1 MSDIFDFYKDM
12 KQKNVLLAYK
22 GNVSDHLF
30 GSLLKLAEDKLEK
43 IESKATLK
51 KKVFNILVEV
61 LQNIYHHVEDYTSK
75 DDDFFSI
82 VLMLV
87 KHDKGYLIVTG
98 NPVRLDKMQS
108 LKKRLDKINSLSK
121 DELRDYYRDRLDKGS
136 FSKKGGAGLGLMD
149 IVRKAGKSI
158 KYEFKP
164 MENGYSFFSLQ
175 VQVQPE

>member
-1 MSDIFDFYKDM
+1 M

-30 GSLLKLAEDKLEK
+30 NSLLKLAEDKLQK
-43 IESKATLK
+43 IESKASLK

-61 LQNIYHHVEDYTSK
+61 LQNIYHHVEDYTSNE
-75 DDDFFSI
+75 DEFFSI
-82 VLMLV
+82 VVMLL
-87 KHDKGYLIVTG
+87 KQDEGYLIVAG

-108 LKKRLDKINSLSK
+108 LKERLDKINSLSK
-121 DELRDYYRDRLDKGS
+121 DELRDYYRERLDKGT

-149 IVRKAGKSI
+149 IVRKAGKRV

-164 MENGYSFFSLQ
+164 MGNGYSFFSLQ
-175 VQVQPE
+175 VPVQPE